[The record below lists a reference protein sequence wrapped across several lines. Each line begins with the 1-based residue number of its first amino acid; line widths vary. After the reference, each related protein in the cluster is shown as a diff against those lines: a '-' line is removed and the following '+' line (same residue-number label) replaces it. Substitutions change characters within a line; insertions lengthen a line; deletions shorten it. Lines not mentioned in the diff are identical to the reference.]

1 MNAEVIG
8 NYVKE
13 IHPAE
18 QHDKKI
24 HIAVKGFV
32 ELFPFLRVS
41 LFAYSPLSFIGEG
54 IIRMDESG
62 SYGMSDIREDVRG
75 IPPVYSVV
83 HSKKATFVNNVREAN
98 SFPDKY
104 VKRFNLSSL
113 IIVPVIQSSTVVGAI
128 FLDRYTGTGPLTKEL
143 ITSLEQYGK
152 CLGQLLY
159 EPSEK
164 KVILSKRET
173 EVLQELAFGYSIK
186 EIAGSF
192 GISPFTV
199 RDYVGSALRKLNVK
213 HRGQGIAEA
222 IRLGLIH

>member
-1 MNAEVIG
+1 MNAELIG
-8 NYVKE
+8 NYVKG
-13 IHPAE
+13 INPAE
-18 QHDKKI
+18 QHDKKV
-24 HIAVKGFV
+24 HTAVKGFV

-41 LFAYSPLSFIGEG
+41 LFGYSPLSFIGEG
-54 IIRMDESG
+54 IIRMDGSG
-62 SYGMSDIREDVRG
+62 VYGMSDIREDIRA

-83 HSKKATFVNNVREAN
+83 HSKRAMFVSNAEEEN
-98 SFPDKY
+98 SLPEKY
-104 VKRFNLSSL
+104 VHRFKLSSL
-113 IIVPVIQSSTVVGAI
+113 MIVPVIQSSTVIGGI
-128 FLDRYTGTGPLTKEL
+128 FLDRYTGAGLPTREL

-159 EPSEK
+159 EPSDK
-164 KVILSKRET
+164 KVHLSKRET